1 MTAAQIA
8 SALNGR
14 RVGKGKWMALC
25 PAHSDRNRSL
35 SIAEGRKVPVLL
47 KCMSAGCDTRDILA
61 AAGLKWQ
68 DLFDGAP
75 SPELRQRMTL
85 ERRRDALER
94 QLGLVIVLGAIEKEK
109 RRYWA
114 AAERRIRG
122 ELEEMRCWLEP
133 DEVVRE
139 WRERRFQAR
148 LRQIGWDGI
157 WRKFE
162 ASEFGSQVRRRYGMD
177 SATDGIESDA
187 GEVRRQRVHGRPPA
201 LQDGGLLSPGEQG

>member
-25 PAHSDRNRSL
+25 PAHPDRNRSL

-61 AAGLKWQ
+61 AAGLKWG
-68 DLFDGAP
+68 DLFDGKP

-85 ERRRDALER
+85 EAARDALEQ
-94 QLGLVIVLGAIEKEK
+94 QLGMVIVLGAIEREK

-114 AAERRIRG
+114 AAERRIRSDLSG
-122 ELEEMRCWLEP
+122 IRCWLEP
-133 DEVVRE
+133 EKVIRE
-139 WRERRFQAR
+139 WQERRFR
-148 LRQIGWDGI
+148 RRRKEIGWNGI
-157 WRKFE
+157 WAAFE
-162 ASEFGSQVRRRYGMD
+162 RSATGREIWRRYGLD
-177 SATDGIESDA
+177 GATGGIESDA